1 MATTSHV
8 VLGAGPVGRAV
19 ISSLTAR
26 GITPTVVTR
35 TGQAVPGAISLRA
48 DLGDPSAAAAATAGA
63 EVLFQCAQPA
73 YHRWPQEFRALQSR
87 VVDAAAEAGA
97 LLVAAENVYGYG
109 PVSGP
114 LTEVLPLAA
123 TTRKGRVRAQM
134 WRDLADAHQ
143 AGRLRVVAGRAS
155 DFFGPGVT
163 ASAVGDRFFGPLCRG
178 ERVDVVGD
186 PDRLHAYTYVPDFG
200 EALVRLSET
209 PATWGHAWHVP
220 NATTVTTREFA
231 TIAAGLAA
239 AAPLRLRPVRAWQL
253 RLVGSMVP
261 AVREIA
267 EMLYEFDEDH
277 VVDHTAYTSVL
288 GDHATPLEDAVA
300 ATVAEYTAPRRHD
313 EHANRLLRRRA

>member
-19 ISSLTAR
+19 ISSLAAR
-26 GITPTVVTR
+26 GITATVVTR
-35 TGQAVPGAISLRA
+35 SGRAVPGAISLRA
-48 DLGDPSAAAAATAGA
+48 DLGDPSAADAATAGA
-63 EVLFQCAQPA
+63 AVVFQCAQPA

-87 VVDAAAEAGA
+87 VVEAVAAAGA

-114 LTEVLPLAA
+114 LTEALPLAA

-186 PDRLHAYTYVPDFG
+186 PDRLHTYTYVPDFG

-209 PATWGHAWHVP
+209 PAMWGSAWHVP
-220 NATTVTTREFA
+220 NATTGTTREFA
-231 TIAAGLAA
+231 AIAAGLA

-253 RLVGSMVP
+253 RLIGTVAP
-261 AVREIA
+261 AVREMI

-277 VVDHTAYTSVL
+277 VVAHTAYTTVL

-300 ATVAEYTAPRRHD
+300 ATVAAYTASQS
-313 EHANRLLRRRA
+313 HAER

>member
-35 TGQAVPGAISLRA
+35 SGRAVPGAISLRA
-48 DLGDPSAAAAATAGA
+48 DLGDPSAADAATAGA
-63 EVLFQCAQPA
+63 AVVFQCAQPA

-87 VVDAAAEAGA
+87 VVEAVAATGA

-114 LTEVLPLAA
+114 LTEALPLAA

-186 PDRLHAYTYVPDFG
+186 PDRLHTYTYAPDFG

-209 PATWGHAWHVP
+209 PAMWGSAWHVP
-220 NATTVTTREFA
+220 NATTGTTREFA
-231 TIAAGLAA
+231 AIAAGLA

-253 RLVGSMVP
+253 RLIGTVAP
-261 AVREIA
+261 AVREMI

-277 VVDHTAYTSVL
+277 VVDHTAYTTVL

-300 ATVAEYTAPRRHD
+300 ATVAAYTAPRS
-313 EHANRLLRRRA
+313 HAER